1 MVELSEGMMAV
12 KLARDTIELY
22 LENGNI
28 LSESDMPS
36 VFAEKRGVFVTLS
49 EMGRLRGCIGH
60 PYPDSSLKDAII
72 DSAISA
78 ATGDP
83 RFVSVTSAEL
93 EDLVVEVTILTVPEL
108 MDAKPCELPD
118 MIEIGKHGLI
128 AKMGPY
134 QGLLLPQVAPEN
146 DFDAHQFLDQVCMKA
161 GLPPDAWLTGA
172 QIYSFQG
179 QIFKEEVPGGN
190 VVEEIFQSTTHD

>member
-1 MVELSEGMMAV
+1 MVELSEGQMAV
-12 KLARDTIELY
+12 KIARDAIGLY
-22 LENGNI
+22 LEDGSL
-28 LSESDMPS
+28 LSVSDIPP

-49 EMGRLRGCIGH
+49 QKGRLRGCIGH

-78 ATGDP
+78 ATKDP
-83 RFVSVTSAEL
+83 RFPPVNSVEL
-93 EDLVVEVTILTVPEL
+93 EHLSVEVTILTVPGL
-108 MDAKPCELPD
+108 IDAKPSELPD
-118 MIEIGKHGLI
+118 VIEIGKHGLI
-128 AKMGPY
+128 AKLGPY

-146 DFDAHQFLDQVCMKA
+146 DFDAQEFLDQVCMKA
-161 GLPPDAWLTGA
+161 GLAPDAWLTGA

-190 VVEEIFQSTTHD
+190 VVEEIFQ